1 VPSVSVGGR
10 CCRWPERPLGG
21 RSHNPRLRYADYAQ
35 EALMKL
41 NLAFAF
47 LFACSVFTF
56 AQAQTPAPAAPAAA
70 APVKDPVATS
80 LRTLLT
86 RSQNNTIGAIDAM
99 PADKFTYK
107 PTPDQM
113 TFAHL
118 VAHIAG
124 SNNFLCAK
132 AANVDAPKVEEA
144 KDTDPKDKLLAAAKA
159 SYEFCSTALA
169 KMDDS
174 HLSDT
179 VELFGGRQFPRAMAA
194 LGLASGWA
202 DHYAAAAMYLRLN
215 NILPPS
221 AQPKK

>member
-1 VPSVSVGGR
+1 MFLSV
-10 CCRWPERPLGG
+10 C
-21 RSHNPRLRYADYAQ
+21 
-35 EALMKL
+35 
-41 NLAFAF
+41 LAPAF
-47 LFACSVFTF
+47 V
-56 AQAQTPAPAAPAAA
+56 QAQTPAPT
-70 APVKDPVATS
+70 APVKDPVSAS
-80 LRTLLT
+80 IRLLLP
-86 RSQNNTIGAIDAM
+86 RSQNNTLGAIEAM
-99 PADKFTYK
+99 PADKFNYK
-107 PTPDQM
+107 PTADQM

-132 AANVDAPKVEEA
+132 AANVPEPKVEEV
-144 KDTDPKDKLLAAAKA
+144 KETDSKDKLLAAAKA
-159 SYEFCSTALA
+159 SFEFCSEALS

-174 HLSDT
+174 KLGDT

-215 NILPPS
+215 GILPPS

>member
-1 VPSVSVGGR
+1 MKRILVTLALVSV
-10 CCRWPERPLGG
+10 
-21 RSHNPRLRYADYAQ
+21 
-35 EALMKL
+35 
-41 NLAFAF
+41 
-47 LFACSVFTF
+47 FACAVVT
-56 AQAQTPAPAAPAAA
+56 AGRAQTANPPAAAAAPQTA
-70 APVKDPVATS
+70 APVKDPVTTS
-80 LRTLLT
+80 LRMLLP
-86 RSQNNTIGAIDAM
+86 RSRNNTLGAITAM
-99 PADKFTYK
+99 PADKFNYK

-118 VAHIAG
+118 VVHIIG
-124 SNNFLCAK
+124 SNNSLCSK
-132 AANVDAPKVEEA
+132 VANIAEPKVEEL
-144 KDTDPKDKLLAAAKA
+144 KETDAKDKLLAAATA
-159 SYEFCSTALA
+159 SFDFCAEALG

-174 HLSDT
+174 KLGDT